1 MDPYPDS
8 VPEPDAGPGFVMT
21 ENCKI
26 LQLKKKNFVSKI
38 ARYVSPKACMKSQII
53 DYLKCRL
60 CLT

>member
-26 LQLKKKNFVSKI
+26 LQPKKIKFLKSKI
-38 ARYVSPKACMKSQII
+38 AIFLSLGLYEGCPNQNIQHFK
-53 DYLKCRL
+53 
-60 CLT
+60 T